1 MDVRNAIK
9 FMLLSTM
16 AFACM
21 NSIVKYLLHIG
32 TFQIVFF
39 RAIGSLFLA
48 FGFLYKNKISFK
60 GNNKKILI
68 LRGVFGLTSLVLF
81 FMSSK
86 YMPIGT
92 AVSIRYL
99 APIFA
104 AMFAIYL
111 LNERIK
117 PIQWLFFLIAFSGVV
132 VLKGFDTQ
140 INSYGLMLAI
150 LSAVFSGLVY
160 VVLSK
165 IGKSE
170 HPVVV
175 VFYFMLIATIV
186 GGLLSLGN
194 WVNPIG
200 WDWVLLFSLGIFGYF
215 GQIYMTKAFQ
225 LASANFVAPLKYIE
239 VVFTVLLGLFLFSEI
254 YTLWSIL
261 GMLLIILGLVLNVLF
276 KSKTKA

>member
-1 MDVRNAIK
+1 
-9 FMLLSTM
+9 M

-32 TFQIVFF
+32 AFQIVFF
-39 RAIGSLFLA
+39 RAIGSLLLA
-48 FGFLYKNKISFK
+48 IGFLYKNKIPFQ
-60 GNNKKILI
+60 GNNKGILI
-68 LRGVFGLTSLVLF
+68 LRGLFGLTSLVLF

-104 AMFAIYL
+104 AIFAICL
-111 LNERIK
+111 LSEHIK
-117 PIQWLFFLIAFSGVV
+117 PIQWLFFFIAFSGVV

-140 INSYGLMLAI
+140 INSYGLMLAL

-170 HPVVV
+170 HHIVV
-175 VFYFMLIATIV
+175 VFYFMLIATAV
-186 GGLLSLGN
+186 GGLFSISN
-194 WVNPIG
+194 WVNPMG
-200 WDWVLLFSLGIFGYF
+200 WDWVLLFSLGIFGYV

-225 LASANFVAPLKYIE
+225 VASANFVAPLKYIE
-239 VVFTVLLGLFLFSEI
+239 VVFTVLMGLFLFTEI
-254 YTLWSIL
+254 YTLWSVL
-261 GMLLIILGLVLNVLF
+261 GMLLIISGLVLNVLF
-276 KSKTKA
+276 KSKIKD